1 MKEGGKEWIE
11 GEGGRGRV
19 RERERER
26 ERERMADTIID

>member
-11 GEGGRGRV
+11 GDGGRGRV